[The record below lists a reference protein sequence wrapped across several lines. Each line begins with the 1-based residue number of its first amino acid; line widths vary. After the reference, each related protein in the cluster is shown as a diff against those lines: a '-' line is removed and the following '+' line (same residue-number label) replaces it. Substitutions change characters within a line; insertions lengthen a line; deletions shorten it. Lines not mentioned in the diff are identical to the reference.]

1 MAQLG
6 KRFHCEECGTE
17 ILCMK
22 AGEGVPVCCEKEM
35 EIKGPKPL
43 PSSDQELYDASP
55 CAGNEL

>member
-6 KRFHCEECGTE
+6 KRFQCEQCGTE
-17 ILCMK
+17 ILCLK

-43 PSSDQELYDASP
+43 PSSD
-55 CAGNEL
+55 